1 MAARS
6 GNPEFYPFEDRRATA
21 GAPPPVDYPDS
32 RESGLSC
39 IKIRARHAA

>member
-6 GNPEFYPFEDRRATA
+6 GNLRFYPFEDRRATA

-32 RESGLSC
+32 REPGLSC
-39 IKIRARHAA
+39 IKLRARRAA